1 MEGRA
6 MKMMPVLLGV
16 MMVTILSMANS
27 IHAKEGW
34 NFKARDNP
42 KCALVIDAHANME
55 ITRGGYSGNP
65 LVHNIAGWV
74 NGYTTA
80 INHQIST
87 TLQEEGKA
95 TPQHP
100 FDHFKS
106 MKTTVII
113 TWAASWCR
121 DNPKGN
127 LFSAITALTDLLH

>member
-1 MEGRA
+1 
-6 MKMMPVLLGV
+6 MKSISALLGL
-16 MMVTILSMANS
+16 VTVAILSTTTATY
-27 IHAKEGW
+27 AKEGW
-34 NFKARDNP
+34 SFEARDNP
-42 KCALVIDAHANME
+42 KCSVVSNAQANME
-55 ITRGGYSGNP
+55 VTRDGYRGKA

-127 LFSAITALTDLLH
+127 LFSAIIALIDLLH